1 MIQGRVPFCTPRWR
15 VLVVIVAVI
24 VMTAGSLV
32 YWEDTWDKGIVNV
45 VALILAV
52 VAMIS
57 LEALHRR

>member
-1 MIQGRVPFCTPRWR
+1 MKWRWR

-24 VMTAGSLV
+24 VMTFGSLV
-32 YWEDTWDKGIVNV
+32 YWVDAWDQGTTNV
-45 VALILAV
+45 IALILVV